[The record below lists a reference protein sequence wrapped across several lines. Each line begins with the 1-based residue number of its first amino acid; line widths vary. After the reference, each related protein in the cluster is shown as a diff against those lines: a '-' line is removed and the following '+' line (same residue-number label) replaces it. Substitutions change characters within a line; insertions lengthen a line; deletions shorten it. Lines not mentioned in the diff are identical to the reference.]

1 MKNNMKVIHEDLKA
15 VRLFLKGF
23 SSVQNKYRR
32 LFSLF
37 LSVLFFSAFFIGC
50 SKDKDEGGGGGDGLG
65 SVTLTAK
72 GDVNGTFKGM
82 ADFEGVA
89 LSSRADSWDLSM
101 HDYDPQTFSLNIG
114 RMYDGLEVP
123 EPGTYSIGSPLDA
136 DYTVIFTDT
145 RSQTAGYSYK
155 EYTIFGSEP
164 HGTLT
169 ITSSSEKTVKGK
181 FAVTVYYYDDDG
193 MAVDEVELNGEFT
206 ANKRIR

>member
-15 VRLFLKGF
+15 DRLFLKGF
-23 SSVQNKYRR
+23 SSVDNKYKR

-50 SKDKDEGGGGGDGLG
+50 SKDKDEGGGGGDLG
-65 SVTLTAK
+65 TVTLTAK

-123 EPGTYSIGSPLDA
+123 ERGTYSIGSPLDA

-181 FAVTVYYYDDDG
+181 LAVTVYYYDDDG